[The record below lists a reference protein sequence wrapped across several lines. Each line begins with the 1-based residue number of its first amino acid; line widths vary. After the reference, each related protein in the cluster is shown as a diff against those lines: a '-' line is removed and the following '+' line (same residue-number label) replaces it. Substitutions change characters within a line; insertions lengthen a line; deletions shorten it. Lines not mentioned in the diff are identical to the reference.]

1 MFGLLLKHPIIFK
14 ALLTE
19 AQSTRGMM
27 QKCLKYD
34 KNIFL
39 SVLSVRTFL
48 TRSIRLFDGLVQP
61 ASFLK
66 PSKLPQSLVVR
77 HQQISKLTLDV
88 NTNVRNNVILYK
100 NENDRY
106 FRNIRIFAI
115 GQLFGWSVLAL
126 YTYTPDFL
134 DIFTT
139 DIKLKEFLKK
149 HLFRLPTFV
158 FSIFAGPVTFGF
170 MYATCARNVKYII
183 LNKGGKTLSLS
194 TYHLWKRKSDII
206 NLPIGMARC
215 TSHRTDVGVCI
226 PLKIKNRFFYYLI
239 DKKGTFV
246 NPSLFDHTTG

>member
-1 MFGLLLKHPIIFK
+1 M
-14 ALLTE
+14 
-19 AQSTRGMM
+19 
-27 QKCLKYD
+27 
-34 KNIFL
+34 
-39 SVLSVRTFL
+39 
-48 TRSIRLFDGLVQP
+48 QP

-106 FRNIRIFAI
+106 FRNMRIFAI

-158 FSIFAGPVTFGF
+158 FSIFAG
-170 MYATCARNVKYII
+170 
-183 LNKGGKTLSLS
+183 KTHFL
-194 TYHLWKRKSDII
+194 
-206 NLPIGMARC
+206 
-215 TSHRTDVGVCI
+215 
-226 PLKIKNRFFYYLI
+226 
-239 DKKGTFV
+239 
-246 NPSLFDHTTG
+246 LF